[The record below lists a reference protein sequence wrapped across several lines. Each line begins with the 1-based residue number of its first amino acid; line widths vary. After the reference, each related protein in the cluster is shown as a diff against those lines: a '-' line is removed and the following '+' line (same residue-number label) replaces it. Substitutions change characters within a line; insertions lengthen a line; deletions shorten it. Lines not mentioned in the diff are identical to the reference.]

1 MTKHTAVGSP
11 ETSIDDVADG
21 AGNRA
26 HADRGWEVYP
36 AGRLRESSD
45 EDGGRV
51 LGREWSAVPA
61 RNGGSRPISRVLSW
75 AAIHLGRISRCASSN
90 LPGSRADYTF
100 EDEPRCPPIWSC
112 SGRGLPCRLRY
123 RRRGAL
129 LPHHFT
135 LTPLAR
141 GERGGIFSVALAVG
155 LRLPGVTWR
164 PVLWSPD
171 FPPSRETPEQRLPG
185 QLLGRV

>member
-1 MTKHTAVGSP
+1 MRTG
-11 ETSIDDVADG
+11 
-21 AGNRA
+21 
-26 HADRGWEVYP
+26 
-36 AGRLRESSD
+36 
-45 EDGGRV
+45 
-51 LGREWSAVPA
+51 LGRSMREGGFASPVMKMVAGCSSANGPLS
-61 RNGGSRPISRVLSW
+61 RPGMGGSRPISRVLSW
-75 AAIHLGRISRCASSN
+75 AAIHLGHSSRCASSN
-90 LPGSRADYTF
+90 LPGSRADHTF

-141 GERGGIFSVALAVG
+141 GEWGGIFSVALAVG
-155 LRLPGVTWR
+155 SRLPGVTWR

-171 FPPSRETPEQRLPG
+171 FPPSRESRNSGCLANS
-185 QLLGRV
+185 

>member
-1 MTKHTAVGSP
+1 MTPGMASEPWPRWAGLGR
-11 ETSIDDVADG
+11 SIREGGFAK
-21 AGNRA
+21 RA
-26 HADRGWEVYP
+26 M
-36 AGRLRESSD
+36 
-45 EDGGRV
+45 EDGGRMFE
-51 LGREWSAVPA
+51 REWPAGPA

-75 AAIHLGRISRCASSN
+75 AAIHLGHSSRCASSN
-90 LPGSRADYTF
+90 LPGSRADHTF
-100 EDEPRCPPIWSC
+100 EEEPRCPPIWSC

-141 GERGGIFSVALAVG
+141 GQRGGIFSVALAVG

-164 PVLWSPD
+164 PVLRSPD
-171 FPPSRETPEQRLPG
+171 FPPSREIPEQRLPG
-185 QLLGRV
+185 QLLSRV

>member
-1 MTKHTAVGSP
+1 MTSRMAP
-11 ETSIDDVADG
+11 ESWPMRTGVRRPIREYGFVNPRDEYG
-21 AGNRA
+21 GRMFE
-26 HADRGWEVYP
+26 REWP
-36 AGRLRESSD
+36 AG
-45 EDGGRV
+45 
-51 LGREWSAVPA
+51 PA
-61 RNGGSRPISRVLSW
+61 RHGGSRPISRVLSW
-75 AAIHLGRISRCASSN
+75 AAIHLGHSSRCASSN
-90 LPGSRADYTF
+90 LPGSRADHTF
-100 EDEPRCPPIWSC
+100 EEEPRCPPIWSC

-141 GERGGIFSVALAVG
+141 GQRGGIFSVALAVG

-171 FPPSRETPEQRLPG
+171 FPPSRESRNSGCLANSWVESRQVRG
-185 QLLGRV
+185 IWLLS